1 MAAGSNAQDVML
13 PVTQTIAEILNYST
27 QGASSGI
34 KVGIVPANSVILNWH
49 VRVLTAFNAGTTN
62 PITIG
67 TTATGAEVMAAAAI
81 TDYNTASNAVGYYF
95 GAPVTST
102 GWAQFS
108 TDQTIYASYIPTGTA
123 ATTGKAVIVVEYIS
137 LAANDVVL

>member
-1 MAAGSNAQDVML
+1 ML
-13 PVTQTIAEILNYST
+13 PVTQTIATILNYSDSA
-27 QGASSGI
+27 ASSGI

-49 VRVLTAFNAGTTN
+49 VRVLTAFNAATTN

-67 TTATGAEVMAAAAI
+67 TTATGGEVMAAAAI
-81 TDYNTASNAVGYYF
+81 TGYDTASNTAGYYF

-108 TDQTIYASYIPTGTA
+108 ADQTIYTSYIPTGTA
-123 ATTGKAVIVVEYIS
+123 ATAGKSVIVVEYVS